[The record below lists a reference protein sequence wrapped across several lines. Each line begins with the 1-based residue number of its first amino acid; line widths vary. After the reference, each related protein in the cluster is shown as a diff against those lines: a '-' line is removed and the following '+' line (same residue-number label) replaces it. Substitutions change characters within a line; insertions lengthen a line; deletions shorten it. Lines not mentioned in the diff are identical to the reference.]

1 MRRTDMISFKK
12 AGEVLD
18 GCAERLPRE
27 IFKELNG
34 GVNLLPDTRT
44 DELGLL
50 VMGMYIVDQTGRRV
64 EIYYGS
70 FAEAFGGESDE
81 TVERELDITLRHELT
96 HHIESLAGDKS
107 LERWDEQ
114 HKQELLSELEP
125 IYASSV
131 LFISGDD
138 ASLGPMVRAFFEKAA
153 RGRSIDV
160 ESGSA
165 GLKAA
170 AAVEPRCAAACAD
183 MGIDISSYV
192 PKQVTGAI
200 LRRFDAVLC
209 MTRDMAEELA
219 NMFPEAD
226 EKIMCLGETDYAPPK
241 LGLRRAWAS
250 AAEKMRAEAELLAGE
265 LAEGDGNGG

>member
-1 MRRTDMISFKK
+1 MVMLTID
-12 AGEVLD
+12 AVNDLLD
-18 GCAERLPRE
+18 EMAEAFPPEL
-27 IFKELNG
+27 FDGLNG

-44 DELGLL
+44 DEFGLL

-138 ASLGPMVRAFFEKAA
+138 A
-153 RGRSIDV
+153 
-160 ESGSA
+160 
-165 GLKAA
+165 
-170 AAVEPRCAAACAD
+170 
-183 MGIDISSYV
+183 
-192 PKQVTGAI
+192 
-200 LRRFDAVLC
+200 
-209 MTRDMAEELA
+209 
-219 NMFPEAD
+219 
-226 EKIMCLGETDYAPPK
+226 
-241 LGLRRAWAS
+241 
-250 AAEKMRAEAELLAGE
+250 
-265 LAEGDGNGG
+265 